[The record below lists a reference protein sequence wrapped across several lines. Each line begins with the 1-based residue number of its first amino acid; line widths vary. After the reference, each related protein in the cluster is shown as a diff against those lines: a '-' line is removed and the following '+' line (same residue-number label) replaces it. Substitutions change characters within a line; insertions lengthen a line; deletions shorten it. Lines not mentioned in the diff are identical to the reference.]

1 MFAWFF
7 RNILNA
13 APFLAIRFKMFV
25 VASKTGAAFA
35 APVLLVGA
43 VKLRRAFARQ
53 RRVNAWFAFAA
64 RRSGSSLTGEGA
76 RIFKPQA

>member
-1 MFAWFF
+1 MYF
-7 RNILNA
+7 I
-13 APFLAIRFKMFV
+13 P
-25 VASKTGAAFA
+25 SKTGAAFA

-43 VKLRRAFARQ
+43 VTLRRAFARQ